1 MSSLT
6 ERIAAQAC
14 AVVGCDRHRA
24 CGSLVCRDH
33 IAEMWANRLT
43 RQPDG
48 SFVPARRFLP
58 RDFTQSPA

>member
-1 MSSLT
+1 MSLT
-6 ERIAAQAC
+6 SRIAAQAC

-24 CGSLVCRDH
+24 DDSLVCSDH
-33 IAEMWANRLT
+33 LAAMWANRLT

-58 RDFTQSPA
+58 RDMTQVRA